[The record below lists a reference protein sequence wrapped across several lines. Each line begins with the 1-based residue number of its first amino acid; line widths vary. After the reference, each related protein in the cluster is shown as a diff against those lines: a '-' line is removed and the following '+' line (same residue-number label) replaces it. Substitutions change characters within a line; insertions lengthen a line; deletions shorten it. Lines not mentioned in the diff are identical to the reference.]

1 IVRLAWTNTF
11 SRPNYVDLVPYVDVV
26 TEVEEIYLGNGNL
39 YPTTSVII
47 DLMDVHYFQSVG
59 IISGGIFYKKIY
71 NFIYISVFEVPDDS
85 FGEGTGGF
93 ETYQPQNGE
102 DASLFGAEFSFQR
115 QLDFLPGFAKNFNVY
130 LNYTYL
136 SS

>member
-1 IVRLAWTNTF
+1 
-11 SRPNYVDLVPYVDVV
+11 
-26 TEVEEIYLGNGNL
+26 
-39 YPTTSVII
+39 
-47 DLMDVHYFQSVG
+47 DLMAEHYFQSVG
-59 IISGGIFYKKIY
+59 IISGGIFYKKID
-71 NFIYISVFEVPDDS
+71 NFIYTSVFEVPDDS

-102 DASLFGAEFSFQR
+102 DASLFVAEFSFQR

-136 SS
+136 SSDAKGIKNEDGELREDLDLPSTSPHMFNASLGYNH